1 MNLHLNGHEVESSG
15 SVLDVCSKAGVAVP
29 TLCFDART
37 SVGGH
42 CRACMVQVDG
52 RMVAAC
58 STPARAGTRI
68 ETDTEELRQYRR
80 DLAELVASEADAVG
94 RAGELLAQC
103 GADGT
108 RYPKLDRSGTTDA
121 SHPYLRI
128 DLSRCVHCRLCVRA
142 CAELAGQ
149 YVFAMTGRGADSAI
163 GWGGSAFAATECVS
177 CGACAS
183 ACPSGAITDVDRLA
197 PKTPDERVVT
207 TTCGYCGV
215 GCGLDVR
222 VDHETIRAIDGA
234 AGEPNHGHLC
244 VKGRYAHTFV
254 RHPDRL
260 TTPLVR
266 DGDRLV
272 PASWDEAYARIARE
286 FARLRGHVAVLSSA
300 RCTNEEN
307 YLAQKW
313 ARTALATNDVD
324 CCARVCHAPSAAGLR
339 GMLGAGAATNSYADV
354 DRADLLFV
362 VGSNTTASHPVV
374 GQRVLRA
381 VMERR
386 ARLVV
391 IDPRRT
397 ELAAAADVHL
407 ALRPGTN
414 VPLLQSIAHVIVA
427 EELVDTDFVA
437 ARTEGFDE
445 LRDALRAWSPEATES
460 VTGVDAR
467 LVRRAA
473 RSYATAAA
481 PMQMHGLGVTEHHQG
496 TETVRLLC
504 NLALLVGAIGHEGV
518 GVNPLRGQN
527 NVQGAADMGCQPDL
541 LTGYA
546 PVADERV
553 RERIAAVWGSPL
565 PGTAGRTL
573 PRIYD
578 AIEHGDVR
586 GLFILGEDVVQTDP
600 EADRVR
606 ERLSELECFVVCE
619 IFRSATSE
627 LAHVVLPGAS
637 FLEKDGTFTNGERRV
652 RRVRQVLPPPGDAR
666 PDWRIL
672 LELMA
677 ATGAPQPFTSPE
689 SIWDEVRRV
698 APAFDRASYAAIDAA
713 GLQWPVTASAPHGSA
728 LLHRSTFATAG
739 EGKARFAIVEFVPS
753 PNVVTRETPLTL
765 VTGRV
770 LEHYNSGSM
779 TRRTRNAELVEAD
792 LLEIHPDDARPRGI
806 VEGAAVRVTSA
817 SGAGHF
823 VARVTS
829 DVQPGVVF
837 ASFHFLESAT
847 NELTS
852 GVVDR
857 VTDCPEYKV
866 TPVQV
871 ARA

>member
-1 MNLHLNGHEVESSG
+1 MKVHVDGREVDADG
-15 SVLDVCSKAGVAVP
+15 TVLDAVARAGASVP
-29 TLCFDART
+29 TLCFDPRT
-37 SVGGH
+37 SLGGH
-42 CRACMVQVDG
+42 CRACLVDVDG
-52 RMVAAC
+52 KLVAAC
-58 STPARAGTRI
+58 TTPVRNGARIA
-68 ETDTEELRQYRR
+68 TDTDALRAYRR
-80 DLAELVASEADAVG
+80 DLAELVLSEADAGG
-94 RAGELLAQC
+94 RAGEWIAAC
-103 GADGT
+103 GADGS
-108 RYPKLDRSGTTDA
+108 RYPKLERAATQDA

-149 YVFAMTGRGADSAI
+149 FVFAMTGRGADSAI
-163 GWGGSAFAATECVS
+163 AWGPSAFTDTACVS

-183 ACPSGAITDVDRLA
+183 VCPSDAITDIDRARA
-197 PKTPDERVVT
+197 PTADERVVA

-215 GCGLDVR
+215 GCGLEVR
-222 VDHETIRAIDGA
+222 VGGESIRAIDGA
-234 AGEPNHGHLC
+234 RGEPNHGQLC
-244 VKGRYAHTFV
+244 VKGRYAHAFV

-266 DGDRLV
+266 DGGRLV

-286 FARLRGHVAVLSSA
+286 FGRLSGKVAVLSSA

-313 ARTALATNDVD
+313 ARTALRTNDVD
-324 CCARVCHAPSAAGLR
+324 CCARVCHAPSAAGMR
-339 GMLGAGAATNSYADV
+339 GMFGAGAATNAYADV
-354 DRADLLFV
+354 ERADLLFV
-362 VGSNTTASHPVV
+362 CGSNTTASHPVV
-374 GQRVLRA
+374 GQRVVKA
-381 VMERR
+381 VLERR

-397 ELAAAADVHL
+397 ELAALADVHL
-407 ALRPGTN
+407 APRPGTN

-427 EELVDTDFVA
+427 EDLVDADFVA

-445 LRDALRAWSPEATES
+445 LREALRRWSPEATAA
-460 VTGVDAR
+460 VTGVDPD

-473 RSYATAAA
+473 RLYATAAS

-496 TETVRLLC
+496 TDTVRLLC

-541 LTGYA
+541 LAGYA
-546 PVADERV
+546 PVADERA
-553 RERIAAVWGSPL
+553 RERFAAVWGSAL
-565 PGTAGRTL
+565 PTTAGRTL

-578 AIEHGDVR
+578 AIDDGAVR

-600 EADRVR
+600 EAELVR
-606 ERLSELECFVVCE
+606 ERLAKLECLVVCE
-619 IFRSATSE
+619 IFPSATAQ

-637 FLEKDGTFTNGERRV
+637 FLEKDGTFTSGERRV
-652 RRVRQVLPPPGDAR
+652 RRVRRVLPPPGDAR

-672 LELMA
+672 LDLMR
-677 ATGAPQPFTSPE
+677 ATGAPQSFTDPE
-689 SIWDEVRRV
+689 SIWNELRRV
-698 APAFDRASYAAIDAA
+698 APAFEAASYDAIDAA
-713 GLQWPVTASAPHGSA
+713 GLQWPVTASAPSGSP
-728 LLHRSTFATAG
+728 LLHRSRFAAPG
-739 EGKARFAIVEFVPS
+739 DGRARFALVEYLPS
-753 PNVVTRETPLTL
+753 PNVVTRETPLVL

-779 TRRTRNAELVEAD
+779 TRRTPNAELVDSDA
-792 LLEIHPDDARPRGI
+792 LEIHPDDARPRGI
-806 VEGAAVRVTSA
+806 TDGAAVCVTSA
-817 SGAGHF
+817 TGEARL
-823 VARVTS
+823 VARVTDTVS
-829 DVQPGVVF
+829 PGVVF
-837 ASFHFLESAT
+837 ASFHFPESAT
-847 NELTS
+847 NDVTS

-866 TPVQV
+866 TPVDV